1 MTPVND
7 PIRVTVAR
15 KRREAEGICS
25 FELVDAAGAPLPPFE
40 AGAHIDVR
48 IPGGGATPLL
58 RQYSLANAPG
68 ERHRYLIAVLDE
80 PASRGGSRAMHRD
93 VREGDVL
100 QVGAPRNLFALAG
113 TADREQ
119 SLLLAGGIGITPI
132 LSMAETLAQ
141 AGADFAL
148 HYCAR
153 SADRV
158 AFGERLAQ
166 PAFAG
171 RVHRHLSAD
180 PASGR
185 LDLARL
191 LQGPSAQRR
200 LYVCGP
206 ERFLDAVTAAARAA
220 GWADEHV
227 RFERFSNTVQ
237 ASADDGA
244 FEVRLARSGRTVPV
258 AADQSVVAALAA
270 QGIELPVSCEQGV
283 CGTCLTRVL
292 EGVPDHKDVYLTP
305 DEQARNDQFT
315 PCCSRSRTPV
325 LVLDL

>member
-1 MTPVND
+1 MNTVND
-7 PIRVTVAR
+7 PIRVIVAR

-40 AGAHIDVR
+40 AGAHIDVQ
-48 IPGGGATPLL
+48 IPGSGATPLV

-80 PASRGGSRAMHRD
+80 PASRGGSRAMHRM
-93 VREGDVL
+93 VQEGDVL
-100 QVGAPRNLFALAG
+100 QVGTPRNLFALADS
-113 TADREQ
+113 AVREQ

-132 LSMAETLAQ
+132 LSMAEALTQ

-153 SADRV
+153 SADRM
-158 AFGERLAQ
+158 AFAERLAH
-166 PAFAG
+166 PDLAG
-171 RVHRHLSAD
+171 RVHRHVSTDAT
-180 PASGR
+180 SGR
-185 LDLARL
+185 LDVARL
-191 LQGPSAQRR
+191 LQGASAQRR

-206 ERFLDAVTAAARAA
+206 ERFLEATRSAARAA
-220 GWADEHV
+220 GWPDAQV
-227 RFERFSNTVQ
+227 RFEHFTHTVQ

-244 FEVRLARSGRTVPV
+244 FDVRLARSGRTIPV
-258 AADQSVVAALAA
+258 AADQTVVAALAA
-270 QGIELPVSCEQGV
+270 HGIDLPVSCEQGV

-292 EGVPDHKDVYLTP
+292 EGIPDHKDVYLTP

-315 PCCSRSRTPV
+315 PCCSRSRTPQ

>member
-1 MTPVND
+1 MNTVND
-7 PIRVTVAR
+7 LIRVTVAR

-25 FELVDAAGAPLPPFE
+25 FELIDTTGAPLPSFE
-40 AGAHIDVR
+40 AGAHIDVQ
-48 IPGGGATPLL
+48 IPGSGATPLV

-68 ERHRYLIAVLDE
+68 ERRRYLIAVLDE
-80 PASRGGSRAMHRD
+80 PASRGGSRAMHRA
-93 VREGDVL
+93 VQEGDVL
-100 QVGAPRNLFALAG
+100 LIGTPRNNFALAG
-113 TADREQ
+113 SASREQ
-119 SLLLAGGIGITPI
+119 TLLLAGGIGITPI
-132 LSMAETLAQ
+132 LSMAEALLQ

-153 SADRV
+153 SADRL
-158 AFGERLAQ
+158 AFAERLAQ
-166 PAFAG
+166 PAFSG

-180 PASGR
+180 PSSSR
-185 LDLARL
+185 LDIVGL

-206 ERFLDAVTAAARAA
+206 ESFLDATRAAARAA
-220 GWADEHV
+220 DWPEDQV
-227 RFERFSNTVQ
+227 RFEHFAHKVQ

-244 FEVRLARSGRTVPV
+244 FLVRLARSGRTIPV
-258 AADQSVVAALAA
+258 AADQTVVAALSAH
-270 QGIELPVSCEQGV
+270 GIELPVSCEQGV

-315 PCCSRSRTPV
+315 PCCSRSRTPL
-325 LVLDL
+325 LVLDF